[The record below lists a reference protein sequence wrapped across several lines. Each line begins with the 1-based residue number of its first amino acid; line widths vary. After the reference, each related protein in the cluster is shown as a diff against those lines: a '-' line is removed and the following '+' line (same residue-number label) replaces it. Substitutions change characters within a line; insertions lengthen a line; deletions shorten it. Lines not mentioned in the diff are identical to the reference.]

1 MITDRK
7 LFDQMPFKD
16 AVSWNAMLSGY
27 AQNGYVQEARKVF
40 DMIPDECRNSITW
53 NGIVSAY
60 VQNGRVDNCDEVSL
74 AAML

>member
-7 LFDQMPFKD
+7 LFDEMPFKD

-40 DMIPDECRNSITW
+40 DMIPDECRN
-53 NGIVSAY
+53 VSAY
-60 VQNGRVDNCDEVSL
+60 GRVFDVISECFL
-74 AAML
+74 MGW